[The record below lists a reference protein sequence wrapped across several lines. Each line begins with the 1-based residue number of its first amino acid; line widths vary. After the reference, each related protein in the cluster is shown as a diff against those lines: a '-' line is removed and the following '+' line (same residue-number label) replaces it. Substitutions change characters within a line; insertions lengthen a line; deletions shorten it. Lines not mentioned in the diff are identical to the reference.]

1 MISFIWSGMIFLS
14 FFYSLFSGGL
24 DALSASVIASAEKA
38 VSVLLFMTAVIPF
51 WNGIMNI
58 ASAAGITSFIAKFLR
73 PILKRMFP
81 RSFKNENCAE
91 AISMNVAANMIGI
104 GNAATPFGLKA
115 VSEMKKLIDSPE
127 ANSEMIKFIVLNT
140 ASIQLIPTTVA
151 AMRQRA
157 GAAAPYDIILPVLI
171 CTVAGLAA
179 GLISASLFR
188 RLSEKRRLVA
198 CHI

>member
-1 MISFIWSGMIFLS
+1 MIFLA

-24 DALSASVIASAEKA
+24 DALSSSVIASAEKA
-38 VSVLLFMTAVIPF
+38 VSVLLFMSAVIPF
-51 WNGIMNI
+51 WNGVMNI
-58 ASAAGITSFIAKFLR
+58 ASAAGITGFIAKLLR
-73 PILKRMFP
+73 PVLKRMFP
-81 RSFKNENCAE
+81 ESFENEKCAE

-115 VSEMKKLIDSPE
+115 VNEMRRMNDTGDTPE
-127 ANSEMIKFIVLNT
+127 ANGEMIKFIVLNT

-157 GAAAPYDIILPVLI
+157 GAASPYDIILPVLI

-179 GLISASLFR
+179 GLLSASLFK
-188 RLSEKRRLVA
+188 SITQKRRLPL
-198 CHI
+198 CRI